1 MAGSPATI
9 DKPLSISIRA
19 SHGEG
24 AETSQTGRLHV
35 GELRPDMVSGD
46 QQFVA
51 VLASSLNS
59 PPIANH
65 EELAIEG
72 FLTGLNAGG
81 ELHLSEV
88 MKQGFR
94 EANKLIHQATKASAP
109 SGTEGVAMLAML
121 TRGKFATLGL
131 VGPDRAYL
139 LRANR
144 LTQLTRDQR
153 VARPKSR
160 RKSDIEQ
167 QQAQAGSATAVQLLG
182 EQERLDS
189 RSPAIFEI
197 ALLPEDRL
205 GLVSRGVLD
214 AIPEER
220 ILTALGSGIDEERGC
235 SPRSRLEP
243 PMPLCS
249 RRCSRW
255 RRAAKRQPMC
265 RHRAL
270 HRRPFCG
277 RRSFSLSH

>member
-1 MAGSPATI
+1 
-9 DKPLSISIRA
+9 
-19 SHGEG
+19 
-24 AETSQTGRLHV
+24 
-35 GELRPDMVSGD
+35 MVSGD